1 MPMYK
6 ILEAEDS
13 TMPRVAIL
21 AAEQSGGV
29 GGKNRKIW
37 PRLVRRTNEQKP
49 ERGRDITTSLG
60 NAVAIITTSLES
72 KPDAL
77 CNTPSLFRA
86 VSSLLGV
93 RVTGSCG
100 QTSTIT

>member
-37 PRLVRRTNEQKP
+37 PRLVRRTNE
-49 ERGRDITTSLG
+49 
-60 NAVAIITTSLES
+60 
-72 KPDAL
+72 
-77 CNTPSLFRA
+77 
-86 VSSLLGV
+86 
-93 RVTGSCG
+93 
-100 QTSTIT
+100 